1 MVTFATITSTQGRL
15 SGEMDATPFSPPD
28 ELREIQFKLSHTL
41 QRTLDV
47 RSTLEI
53 FFHSIQD
60 AVKVGAVNFETSD
73 LQVDVGRRQK
83 HAAQYRIASDETHL
97 GTMTLS
103 RSKRFMEVELAA
115 LEMLIG
121 VLFFPL
127 RNALLYHEA
136 LENSMRDSLTGT
148 GNRLAMDMAF
158 EREMKLAQRYK
169 QSLSLM
175 VVDIDRFKSTNDN
188 HGHQCGDTV
197 LRHVTRVIRTT
208 LRETDQVFRFG
219 GEEFAILLNNTELV
233 CAAMIAERI
242 RANIANT
249 PASFEG
255 MDIPATLSMGVSSLR
270 NDDTPS
276 SLFERADLAL
286 YRAKKRGRNTV
297 EIEAPAPRK

>member
-1 MVTFATITSTQGRL
+1 MVTFATTTSTQGRL
-15 SGEMDATPFSPPD
+15 SGEMDAKPFSAPD
-28 ELREIQFKLSHTL
+28 ELRDIQFKLSHTL
-41 QRTLDV
+41 QRSLDV
-47 RSTLEI
+47 RATLEN

-60 AVKVGAVNFETSD
+60 AVTVAAMSFESSN

-83 HAAQYRIASDETHL
+83 HAARYRIASNEDHL
-97 GTMTLS
+97 GTITLS
-103 RSKRFMEVELAA
+103 RGKRFMEVELAA
-115 LEMLIG
+115 LELLIG

-136 LENSMRDSLTGT
+136 LENSMRDPLTGT

-175 VVDIDRFKSTNDN
+175 VVDIDRFKSTNDK

-197 LRHVTRVIRTT
+197 LRHVTCVIRTA

-219 GEEFAILLNNTELV
+219 GEEFVILLNNTTLD

-242 RANIANT
+242 RNNIAT
-249 PASFEG
+249 APASFEDL
-255 MDIPATLSMGVSSLR
+255 DIPATLSMGVSSLR
-270 NDDTPS
+270 EDDTRC
-276 SLFERADLAL
+276 SLFERADNAL
-286 YRAKKRGRNTV
+286 YRAKKRGRNKV
-297 EIEAPAPRK
+297 EIEAPSP